1 MDDTRE
7 KEEDQPPPQSVM
19 LSQTCWEY
27 KTLFEKEKTIIPT
40 SVIVER
46 QTRDGGHDEVKAT
59 EHTSGIASRRS
70 DFADEMSP
78 KIFSKATDIRTSCTR
93 PTKAL
98 RALREAGTL
107 EPSPTTWDIFVLI
120 LHTSGLQR
128 IMSKAGLDLDICTVL
143 VADPTSSFFKVTLWR
158 RVAKVGAELIR
169 PGDLVRFNRQEMW
182 EKLVAMSRVSVILIV
197 AQSIPVE

>member
-1 MDDTRE
+1 MEDNGE
-7 KEEDQPPPQSVM
+7 KEEDQPPPQSVI

-27 KTLFEKEKTIIPT
+27 KTLLEKERTITPT
-40 SVIVER
+40 SAIVER
-46 QTRDGGHDEVKAT
+46 QTHDGDHDEAKAT
-59 EHTSGIASRRS
+59 EHTSSNASCRS

-78 KIFSKATDIRTSCTR
+78 KRFLEATGFRTRCTR
-93 PTKAL
+93 PTNAL

-107 EPSPTTWDIFVLI
+107 ERSSTTWDIFVLI

-128 IMSKAGLDLDICTVL
+128 IMSKTGLDLDVCTIL

-169 PGDLVRFNRQEMW
+169 PGDLVRFNRQEGTN
-182 EKLVAMSRVSVILIV
+182 V
-197 AQSIPVE
+197 